1 MTGGRAGQ
9 RLVGRSGP
17 LRELESAL
25 REAVAGRGTLPL
37 VTGEAGIG
45 KSRLAAELAARAPA
59 LGARVVWASCWDGGG
74 APAYWPWVQVLRG
87 CTAGRER
94 AELAAD
100 LGLGAGELVRL
111 APELAGLLPAAPT
124 EPPRLE
130 PEQARFRL
138 FDAVAGYLRRTA
150 ARDSLL
156 LVVDDLQWA
165 DVPSLLLLRFLA
177 RDLQASRLLVVATY
191 RDPELAQDD
200 PVVELVVDLARAAPP
215 LSLTG
220 LAGAEVAAL
229 VEDATGVAAH
239 PATVEA
245 LQRRTGGNPLFTAEL
260 ARLLAAQG
268 RLGAA
273 APGAL
278 AGSAVPDTIRALI
291 RRRLARLSPACRDLL
306 ELAAVAGTEFGV
318 EVLARAAG
326 RDPPEVLRLLAE
338 AEAARL
344 VAAAP
349 ATVGDWVFTHT
360 LVRDVLYEDRSQA
373 ERPAAHLR
381 VAEALLALHGDDEAH
396 LAELA
401 HHFLRAAAGGEGE
414 RAVRYALLAGCSA
427 LGLLAYEEAAAQFE
441 QALAVLARSGH
452 DDGRRVEVLLA
463 LGDARLRAG
472 AVAAARDA
480 YEQAATL
487 ARRRGRPQELAR
499 AALGFAAGLGFE
511 VRLYDRRQVELLEE
525 ALAALPPGDSSP
537 RAWMLARLSVAQSY
551 VAPPPRRRELAAEAV
566 AMARRLGDRAALASA
581 LSSTCDAI
589 PGPEH
594 AEQRLAAAEEM
605 LTLAETDEDLELELL
620 GRRFRVVA
628 LLERG
633 DLVAAEREVAAYAR
647 GTGRLR
653 QPVSA
658 WYVPLWR
665 GMFALLRGRLAEAER
680 LATEAETIGAR
691 AASANAAMLCPLQR
705 WLLHRERGEADAALA
720 AMERVVEL
728 APVSANARTEL
739 AWSLLE
745 AGRVAEAR
753 AQLEQLVADGCA
765 ALERDSEWLPAM
777 MALAHVAAALPH
789 RDAAETL
796 YRLLEPH
803 AERFAVEGI
812 GAGTHGSLARQL
824 GLLAGVLGRRQ
835 EVVAHFEAAL
845 AANTAAGSPL
855 LVAHTRRDY
864 ATALLA
870 LAAPAGDRKAAA
882 LLAEAAAVYRELG
895 LTWQAERAASLA
907 GRRDEGD
914 GAPRFRREGDHWTV
928 AWAGRSV
935 HLRDAKG
942 VGDLASLL
950 AAPGRPFHVLDLVG
964 GPGDRGGDE
973 VLDRPARE
981 AYRARAEEL
990 REELEQA
997 QRDHDPERAA
1007 LARVE
1012 LEAVADELAAA
1023 VGLGGRTRRLGDPA
1037 ERARKTVSWR
1047 LRATLDRIERTHPA
1061 LGQHLRR
1068 SVRMGT
1074 FCSYEP
1080 DPPVRWEVG

>member
-1 MTGGRAGQ
+1 
-9 RLVGRSGP
+9 
-17 LRELESAL
+17 
-25 REAVAGRGTLPL
+25 
-37 VTGEAGIG
+37 
-45 KSRLAAELAARAPA
+45 
-59 LGARVVWASCWDGGG
+59 
-74 APAYWPWVQVLRG
+74 
-87 CTAGRER
+87 
-94 AELAAD
+94 
-100 LGLGAGELVRL
+100 
-111 APELAGLLPAAPT
+111 
-124 EPPRLE
+124 
-130 PEQARFRL
+130 
-138 FDAVAGYLRRTA
+138 
-150 ARDSLL
+150 
-156 LVVDDLQWA
+156 
-165 DVPSLLLLRFLA
+165 
-177 RDLQASRLLVVATY
+177 
-191 RDPELAQDD
+191 
-200 PVVELVVDLARAAPP
+200 
-215 LSLTG
+215 
-220 LAGAEVAAL
+220 
-229 VEDATGVAAH
+229 
-239 PATVEA
+239 
-245 LQRRTGGNPLFTAEL
+245 
-260 ARLLAAQG
+260 
-268 RLGAA
+268 
-273 APGAL
+273 
-278 AGSAVPDTIRALI
+278 
-291 RRRLARLSPACRDLL
+291 
-306 ELAAVAGTEFGV
+306 
-318 EVLARAAG
+318 
-326 RDPPEVLRLLAE
+326 
-338 AEAARL
+338 
-344 VAAAP
+344 
-349 ATVGDWVFTHT
+349 
-360 LVRDVLYEDRSQA
+360 
-373 ERPAAHLR
+373 
-381 VAEALLALHGDDEAH
+381 
-396 LAELA
+396 
-401 HHFLRAAAGGEGE
+401 
-414 RAVRYALLAGCSA
+414 
-427 LGLLAYEEAAAQFE
+427 
-441 QALAVLARSGH
+441 
-452 DDGRRVEVLLA
+452 
-463 LGDARLRAG
+463 
-472 AVAAARDA
+472 VAAARDA

-511 VRLYDRRQVELLEE
+511 VRLYDRRQVELLGE

-753 AQLEQLVADGCA
+753 AHLEQLVADGCA

-1023 VGLGGRTRRLGDPA
+1023 VGLGGRARRLGDPA